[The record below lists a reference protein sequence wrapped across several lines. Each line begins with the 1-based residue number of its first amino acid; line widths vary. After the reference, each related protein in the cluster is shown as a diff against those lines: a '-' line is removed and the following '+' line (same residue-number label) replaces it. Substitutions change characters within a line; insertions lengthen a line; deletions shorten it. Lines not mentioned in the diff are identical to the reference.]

1 MDGQN
6 TLFTRSCVLLVF
18 DFETSSVRSRN
29 QFKYFTEKLLLLK
42 NLATSEGEPF
52 LTKFFFTTNS
62 SPLLVTKYV
71 NNYFGVIT
79 NSVQC
84 L

>member
-1 MDGQN
+1 MDQI
-6 TLFTRSCVLLVF
+6 TLFTRSCVLSVF

-42 NLATSEGEPF
+42 NYVTSE
-52 LTKFFFTTNS
+52 FFTTNS
-62 SPLLVTKYV
+62 SPLLVTKYMYV
-71 NNYFGVIT
+71 NNYFGVIP